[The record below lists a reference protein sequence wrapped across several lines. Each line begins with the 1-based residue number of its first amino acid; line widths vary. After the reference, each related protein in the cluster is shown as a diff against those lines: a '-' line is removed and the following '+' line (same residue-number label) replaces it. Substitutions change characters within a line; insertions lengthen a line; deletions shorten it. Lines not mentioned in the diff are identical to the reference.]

1 MSARNDI
8 HETGSLRRQLNNLPE
23 GTEWDTSE
31 QMPDDDTDDGP
42 DYDWHEVPAALA
54 RDIDIEM
61 LWMPE
66 LDGIEN
72 PDDQKNVDMGVGDY
86 RPQSWHHRFHRY
98 AADSEHP
105 SALY

>member
-1 MSARNDI
+1 
-8 HETGSLRRQLNNLPE
+8 
-23 GTEWDTSE
+23 
-31 QMPDDDTDDGP
+31 MPDDDTDDGP

-54 RDIDIEM
+54 GDIDIEM

-72 PDDQKNVDMGVGDY
+72 PDEQKNADMGVGDY
-86 RPQSWHHRFHRY
+86 RPQSWHDRFDRY
-98 AADSEHP
+98 AGGTEHP